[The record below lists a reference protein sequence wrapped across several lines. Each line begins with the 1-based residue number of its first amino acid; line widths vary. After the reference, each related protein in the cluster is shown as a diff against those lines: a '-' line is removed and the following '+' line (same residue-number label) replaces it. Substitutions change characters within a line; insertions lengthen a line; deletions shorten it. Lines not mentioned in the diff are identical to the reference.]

1 MLELGQAPPS
11 KTPSPASFARP
22 HSRPNLAS
30 PSLRHLS
37 LPTGGGGGW
46 NDNTSLLWSGKSL
59 LEGATGGHSC
69 PQAMKKW
76 GWETRG
82 GFGGGGGGCSSGGGG
97 GGYIGKD
104 DSCSRCHP
112 PSPLSPR
119 HPTSLSSPRPLPAR
133 PWPSCVDCDVSVHA
147 SLPAP
152 PHEPEAGCWF
162 ASQHPASR
170 VRSDRVNSHVIP
182 RLPQSQR

>member
-1 MLELGQAPPS
+1 MVGCPRTGRSQSLLGCEELR
-11 KTPSPASFARP
+11 KPSPHVAVAKAGLTRAEDTLLFFQLWILKPGALPSRWALLPEQASSESAASCLPWPVPP
-22 HSRPNLAS
+22 HSGFS
-30 PSLRHLS
+30 PSL
-37 LPTGGGGGW
+37 PAGGGGGW

-104 DSCSRCHP
+104 DSCSRCH
-112 PSPLSPR
+112 
-119 HPTSLSSPRPLPAR
+119 
-133 PWPSCVDCDVSVHA
+133 
-147 SLPAP
+147 SLP
-152 PHEPEAGCWF
+152 
-162 ASQHPASR
+162 S
-170 VRSDRVNSHVIP
+170 
-182 RLPQSQR
+182 